1 MVVTVDMGPA
11 EVAVGLRACVEVDDG
26 VDVALGNSVPKTAL
40 ASEAMG
46 SEGC

>member
-1 MVVTVDMGPA
+1 MVVTVNMRRA
-11 EVAVGLRACVEVDDG
+11 EVAVGSRPCVEVDDG
-26 VDVALGNSVPKTAL
+26 VDVPLGNSVPKTAL